1 MTCDSYTGDVC
12 RDVLQSQQSC
22 LPDGLGSSEIHISPR
37 DGDNQE
43 ELEIQAQLLL
53 NGLSS
58 PLISA
63 SPECEEAVLPFLCLY
78 LFSLCDSDGTLYQP
92 SSMDCVT
99 ISTVVCAREWIIA
112 TMLLGQE
119 RLPQCESLPMTSL
132 LCGK

>member
-1 MTCDSYTGDVC
+1 M
-12 RDVLQSQQSC
+12 QSQQDC
-22 LPDGLGSSEIHISPR
+22 LPDRLGSSDIHISPR
-37 DGDNQE
+37 DGEDQE
-43 ELEIQAQLLL
+43 ELEIQAKLLL

-78 LFSLCDSDGTLYQP
+78 LFSLCDSNGTLYQP

-112 TMLLGQE
+112 TNFLGQE
-119 RLPQCESLPMTSL
+119 ALPQCELLPVATIE
-132 LCGK
+132 CGK

>member
-1 MTCDSYTGDVC
+1 MGAVC

-22 LPDGLGSSEIHISPR
+22 LPDRLGSSDIHISPR
-37 DGDNQE
+37 DGEDQE

-78 LFSLCDSDGTLYQP
+78 LFSLCDSNGTLYQP

-112 TMLLGQE
+112 TNFLGQE
-119 RLPQCESLPMTSL
+119 ALPQCELLPAATVE
-132 LCGK
+132 CGK